1 MDANRTKPITDA
13 ANIEAIGW
21 KSTEGRKRM
30 KKKIEE
36 FIIMRA
42 PPSWKNDLSKL
53 TKFIEMLEE
62 KVFASVK
69 DEAEYIA
76 KLSAKLKT
84 LSSAPP
90 QSAESN
96 LSVSNPSG
104 SGAEREVNVEWQEQL
119 YQKVQTM
126 RSTYV
131 TKLDFVYKELCRK
144 LQQLE
149 SVPQQPKTSDIEKL
163 RHHKQSLECIF
174 SALKVNRNQI
184 TPDYKQKLDQIE
196 KYIHSISKAKMIPS
210 HHQKQHSADVHS
222 VQQFVPSHS
231 RNSEGEI
238 SEKKPTLQSTSPQN
252 SYSTNQSKS
261 TQTIQTHLKDQ
272 QVANRFNISQQQA
285 KETSIIKGCGTDV
298 QQQTNGQKKS
308 PEAFVIRTPGVSASL
323 LFDEF
328 SNVNGTSHN
337 ATVISDDPSTAMQRL
352 IKVLSSMSDE
362 ALMASSGEIGAVVR
376 LNDCISTLEP
386 LNLSPDSEIDT
397 NLEGVNDADLQTR
410 YMTYDDFVQRG
421 REMNRF
427 INSMPTSETF
437 FHRAGAE
444 NPYSSSFTSQLLQ
457 ENYTLFDEIKK
468 INNRL
473 IDTEVVIDEEKT
485 FISASGRVDEHSKE
499 GMLVKLIF
507 NSTSV
512 DVNLISQYASSNKK
526 SIIKPLRILV
536 PSSYPLCSPFILDE
550 MPLKISEEMDD
561 LSMKAKFRLRLSLQS
576 LHQPMSLR
584 DIATSWDH
592 CAREAIFEFAKLHG
606 GGTFS
611 SKYGGW
617 EICHYD
623 G

>member
-1 MDANRTKPITDA
+1 
-13 ANIEAIGW
+13 
-21 KSTEGRKRM
+21 
-30 KKKIEE
+30 
-36 FIIMRA
+36 
-42 PPSWKNDLSKL
+42 
-53 TKFIEMLEE
+53 
-62 KVFASVK
+62 
-69 DEAEYIA
+69 
-76 KLSAKLKT
+76 
-84 LSSAPP
+84 
-90 QSAESN
+90 
-96 LSVSNPSG
+96 
-104 SGAEREVNVEWQEQL
+104 
-119 YQKVQTM
+119 M

-149 SVPQQPKTSDIEKL
+149 SVPQQPKTSDAEKL

-196 KYIHSISKAKMIPS
+196 KYIHSISKAKMVPS
-210 HHQKQHSADVHS
+210 YHQRQHSADVHS
-222 VQQFVPSHS
+222 MQQF
-231 RNSEGEI
+231 
-238 SEKKPTLQSTSPQN
+238 SEKKPTFQSMSPQN
-252 SYSTNQSKS
+252 SHSTNQSKY
-261 TQTIQTHLKDQ
+261 TQTNQMHFQDQ
-272 QVANRFNISQQQA
+272 QVANRFSISQQHA
-285 KETSIIKGCGTDV
+285 NETSIIKGCGTNV
-298 QQQTNGQKKS
+298 QQQTNGENKS
-308 PEAFVIRTPGVSASL
+308 PETFVIRTPGVSASP
-323 LFDEF
+323 FFEEF

-337 ATVISDDPSTAMQRL
+337 ATVISDNPSTAMQRL
-352 IKVLSSMSDE
+352 IEVLSSMSDE
-362 ALMASSGEIGAVVR
+362 ALMASTGEIGAVVR

-386 LNLSPDSEIDT
+386 LNVSADSEIDT
-397 NLEGVNDADLQTR
+397 NLEGVNDADLQTG

-427 INSMPTSETF
+427 INSMPTSESF
-437 FHRAGAE
+437 FHRTGAE
-444 NPYSSSFTSQLLQ
+444 NPYSNSFTSQ
-457 ENYTLFDEIKK
+457 ENYTLFDEIRK
-468 INNRL
+468 INNQL

-485 FISASGRVDEHSKE
+485 IINASGRVDEHGE
-499 GMLVKLIF
+499 GGMLVKLIF

-512 DVNLISQYASSNKK
+512 NVNFISQYATSNKK